1 MLVSLIR
8 LSRVA
13 AMLGVDKR
21 TCEGWLAA
29 QGYTC
34 ARAPLAGNALRNS
47 PRYVSCDVAL
57 AMLDGLLPGK
67 LDRLT
72 RLRAHGQLHRQRRA
86 LEESTR
92 NVQHEPVGGT
102 GLEAPTPKPPL

>member
-1 MLVSLIR
+1 
-8 LSRVA
+8 
-13 AMLGVDKR
+13 
-21 TCEGWLAA
+21 
-29 QGYTC
+29 
-34 ARAPLAGNALRNS
+34 
-47 PRYVSCDVAL
+47 
-57 AMLDGLLPGK
+57 MLDGLLPGK

-102 GLEAPTPKPPL
+102 GLEAPTQKPPL